1 MLKKTMLLCLLAFAV
16 GCQESLEERTLREV
30 QEYTRRR
37 CPENQGNNAIL
48 DSLTFDAKTHT
59 LTHYYRLTGVSDN
72 EENATQMKDHLND
85 EMIEATRKDMGY
97 KRYKDAG
104 YSFRY
109 IARSDSSGKVIY
121 DQTITKEDYGY

>member
-1 MLKKTMLLCLLAFAV
+1 MFCHRHGGADFGRFCVSGRNPALF
-16 GCQESLEERTLREV
+16 
-30 QEYTRRR
+30 
-37 CPENQGNNAIL
+37 GNKISFG
-48 DSLTFDAKTHT
+48 DLTAQTHT

-72 EENATQMKDHLND
+72 EENAAQMKDHLND

-121 DQTITKEDYGY
+121 DQTITTEDYGY